1 MLPPWPQGEGPA
13 RSVGGVV
20 QGFNGG
26 TKNIIRTFMI
36 DILLLIAGLALILVG
51 ANYLVDGASHVA
63 KRLGMS
69 DFIIG
74 MTIVGIGTST
84 PEMVVSFASA
94 IKGNADIA
102 VGNVL
107 GSNLFNTLMILGI
120 TSLFTP
126 IALTSNNVKKDIP
139 FSLLAAFVLCV
150 MGCGVWLD
158 GAAVNSISRVNGIM
172 LLSLFGVFMAYTIF
186 SGSSQAALAEGGAAQ
201 EELSGSKK
209 LPSVW
214 VSVVMILGG
223 LCGLV
228 FGGDMFVNAAS
239 AIARSL
245 GVSDAVIAVT
255 IVAGGTSM
263 PELASCVVAALK
275 KNTDQALGN
284 VIGSNVSNIFLI
296 LGGSATIHPLVMNG
310 VKPLDL
316 ITLMVSS
323 VLVFLFAFTFK
334 KKSIDRIEGAI
345 LVCIYIAFVALT
357 LRSL

>member
-1 MLPPWPQGEGPA
+1 ML
-13 RSVGGVV
+13 
-20 QGFNGG
+20 
-26 TKNIIRTFMI
+26 II
-36 DILLLIAGLALILVG
+36 GLALILLG
-51 ANYLVDGASHVA
+51 ANYLVDGASAIA
-63 KRLGMS
+63 KKAGLT

-120 TSLFTP
+120 TALFYP
-126 IALTSNNVKKDIP
+126 IRLTSNNVKKDIP
-139 FSLLAAFVLCV
+139 FALLAAFVLCTF
-150 MGCGVWLD
+150 GCSTWLD
-158 GAAVNSISRVNGIM
+158 NTTVNTISRVGGIL
-172 LLSLFGVFMAYTIF
+172 LLSLFGVFMAYTIY
-186 SGSSQAALAEGGAAQ
+186 SSSSNQAADTPDNSQ
-201 EELSGSKK
+201 GSIKAT
-209 LPSVW
+209 PVW
-214 VSVVMILGG
+214 KAILMVLGG

-228 FGGDMFVNAAS
+228 FGGDMFVNSAS

-263 PELASCVVAALK
+263 PELASCLVAAFK

-296 LGGSATIHPLVMNG
+296 LGGSATIHPLVMSG
-310 VKPLDL
+310 TKPLDL
-316 ITLMVSS
+316 ITLMIASL
-323 VLVFLFAFTFK
+323 LVFIFAFTFK
-334 KKSIDRIEGAI
+334 KKQIDRIEGAL
-345 LVCIYIAFVALT
+345 LVCIYIGFIALT
-357 LRSL
+357 LHSL

>member
-1 MLPPWPQGEGPA
+1 
-13 RSVGGVV
+13 
-20 QGFNGG
+20 
-26 TKNIIRTFMI
+26 MI

-51 ANYLVDGASHVA
+51 ANYLVDGASSIA
-63 KRLGMS
+63 KKAGLS

-107 GSNLFNTLMILGI
+107 GSNIFNTLMILGC
-120 TSLFTP
+120 TALFSP
-126 IALTSNNVKKDIP
+126 IALTSNNIKKDIP
-139 FSLLAAFVLCV
+139 FALLASFVLCT
-150 MGCGVWLD
+150 MGCATWLD
-158 GAAVNSISRVNGIM
+158 GTAVNAISRVNGIM
-172 LLSLFGVFMAYTIF
+172 LLCLFGVFMAYTIY
-186 SGSSQAALAEGGAAQ
+186 SSTSAAPANTLPDSSATTHSPAPNHTAVES
-201 EELSGSKK
+201 SGSKK
-209 LPSVW
+209 ATPVW
-214 VSVVMILGG
+214 AAVLMVLGG

-228 FGGDMFVNAAS
+228 FGGDMFVNSAS
-239 AIARSL
+239 AIARRL

-255 IVAGGTSM
+255 IVAGGTSL
-263 PELASCVVAALK
+263 PELASCLVAAFK

-310 VKPLDL
+310 IKPLEL
-316 ITLMVSS
+316 ITLMLSS

-334 KKSIDRIEGAI
+334 KKQIDRIEGAI
-345 LVCIYIAFVALT
+345 LVCIYIAFIVIT
-357 LRSL
+357 LQSL

>member
-1 MLPPWPQGEGPA
+1 
-13 RSVGGVV
+13 
-20 QGFNGG
+20 
-26 TKNIIRTFMI
+26 MI

-51 ANYLVDGASHVA
+51 ANYLVDGASSIA
-63 KRLGMS
+63 KKAGLS

-107 GSNLFNTLMILGI
+107 GSNIFNTLMILGC
-120 TSLFTP
+120 TALFSP
-126 IALTSNNVKKDIP
+126 IALTSNNIKKDIP
-139 FSLLAAFVLCV
+139 FALLASFVLCT
-150 MGCGVWLD
+150 MGCATWLD
-158 GAAVNSISRVNGIM
+158 GTAVNAISRVNGIM
-172 LLSLFGVFMAYTIF
+172 LLCLFGVFMAYTIY
-186 SGSSQAALAEGGAAQ
+186 SSTSAATANPLPDSSSADKLPES
-201 EELSGSKK
+201 SGSKK
-209 LPSVW
+209 STPVW
-214 VSVVMILGG
+214 LAVVMVLGG

-228 FGGDMFVNAAS
+228 FGGDMFVNSAS

-255 IVAGGTSM
+255 IVAGGTSL
-263 PELASCVVAALK
+263 PELASCLVAAFK

-310 VKPLDL
+310 IRPIEL
-316 ITLMVSS
+316 ITLLLSS
-323 VLVFLFAFTFK
+323 FLVFLFAFTFK
-334 KKSIDRIEGAI
+334 KKQIDRIEGAL
-345 LVCIYIAFVALT
+345 LVCIYIAFIVIT
-357 LRSL
+357 LQSL

>member
-1 MLPPWPQGEGPA
+1 
-13 RSVGGVV
+13 
-20 QGFNGG
+20 
-26 TKNIIRTFMI
+26 MI

-158 GAAVNSISRVNGIM
+158 DAAVNSISRVNGIM

-186 SGSSQAALAEGGAAQ
+186 SGSSQAALTEGSAAQ

-209 LPSVW
+209 LPSIW
-214 VSVVMILGG
+214 LSVVMILGG

-245 GVSDAVIAVT
+245 GV
-255 IVAGGTSM
+255 
-263 PELASCVVAALK
+263 
-275 KNTDQALGN
+275 
-284 VIGSNVSNIFLI
+284 
-296 LGGSATIHPLVMNG
+296 
-310 VKPLDL
+310 
-316 ITLMVSS
+316 
-323 VLVFLFAFTFK
+323 FAFFL
-334 KKSIDRIEGAI
+334 AVFPACV
-345 LVCIYIAFVALT
+345 L
-357 LRSL
+357 

>member
-1 MLPPWPQGEGPA
+1 M
-13 RSVGGVV
+13 
-20 QGFNGG
+20 
-26 TKNIIRTFMI
+26 
-36 DILLLIAGLALILVG
+36 DILILIIGLALILLG
-51 ANYLVDGASHVA
+51 ANYLVDGASAIA
-63 KRLGMS
+63 KKAGLS

-120 TSLFTP
+120 TALFYP
-126 IALTSNNVKKDIP
+126 IRLTSNNVKKDIP
-139 FSLLAAFVLCV
+139 FSVLASFVLLV
-150 MGCGVWLD
+150 MGCATWLD

-172 LLSLFGVFMAYTIF
+172 LLALFGVFMAYTIYSSSSQKDSLPDNP
-186 SGSSQAALAEGGAAQ
+186 SGSTKAT
-201 EELSGSKK
+201 
-209 LPSVW
+209 PVW
-214 VSVVMILGG
+214 KATLMVLGG

-228 FGGDMFVNAAS
+228 FGGDMFVNSAS

-263 PELASCVVAALK
+263 PELASCLVAAFK

-296 LGGSATIHPLVMNG
+296 LGGSATIHPLVMSG
-310 VKPLDL
+310 TKPLDL
-316 ITLMVSS
+316 ITLMIASL
-323 VLVFLFAFTFK
+323 LVFIFAFTFK
-334 KKSIDRIEGAI
+334 KKQIDRIEGAL
-345 LVCIYIAFVALT
+345 LVCIYIGFIALT
-357 LRSL
+357 LHSL

>member
-1 MLPPWPQGEGPA
+1 
-13 RSVGGVV
+13 
-20 QGFNGG
+20 
-26 TKNIIRTFMI
+26 MI

-51 ANYLVDGASHVA
+51 ANYLVDGASSIA
-63 KRLGMS
+63 KKAGLS

-107 GSNLFNTLMILGI
+107 GSNIFNTLMILGC
-120 TSLFTP
+120 TALFSP
-126 IALTSNNVKKDIP
+126 IALTSNNIKKDIP
-139 FSLLAAFVLCV
+139 FALLASFVLCT
-150 MGCGVWLD
+150 MGCATWLD
-158 GAAVNSISRVNGIM
+158 GTAVNAISRVNGIM
-172 LLSLFGVFMAYTIF
+172 LLCLFGVFMAYTIY
-186 SGSSQAALAEGGAAQ
+186 SSTSAATANPLPDSSSAEKLP
-201 EELSGSKK
+201 ESSGSKK
-209 LPSVW
+209 STPVW
-214 VSVVMILGG
+214 LAVVMVLGG

-228 FGGDMFVNAAS
+228 FGGDMFVNSAS

-255 IVAGGTSM
+255 IVAAGTSL
-263 PELASCVVAALK
+263 PELASCLVAAFK

-310 VKPLDL
+310 IRPIEL
-316 ITLMVSS
+316 ITLLLSS
-323 VLVFLFAFTFK
+323 FLVFMFAFTFK
-334 KKSIDRIEGAI
+334 KKQIDRIEGAL
-345 LVCIYIAFVALT
+345 LVCIYIAFIVIT
-357 LRSL
+357 LQSL

>member
-1 MLPPWPQGEGPA
+1 
-13 RSVGGVV
+13 
-20 QGFNGG
+20 
-26 TKNIIRTFMI
+26 MI
-36 DILLLIAGLALILVG
+36 DILLLVAGLALILVG
-51 ANYLVDGASHVA
+51 ANYLVDGASSIA
-63 KRLGMS
+63 KKAGLS

-107 GSNLFNTLMILGI
+107 GSNLFNTLMILGC
-120 TSLFTP
+120 TALFTP
-126 IALTSNNVKKDIP
+126 IALTSNNIKKDIP
-139 FSLLAAFVLCV
+139 FALLASFVLCT
-150 MGCGVWLD
+150 MGCGIWLD
-158 GAAVNSISRVNGIM
+158 GTAVNAITRVNGIM
-172 LLSLFGVFMAYTIF
+172 LLCLFGVFMAYTIY
-186 SGSSQAALAEGGAAQ
+186 SSSSADNHSEP
-201 EELSGSKK
+201 SGSKK
-209 LPSVW
+209 GTPIWLA
-214 VSVVMILGG
+214 VVMVLGG

-228 FGGDMFVNAAS
+228 FGGDMFVNSAS

-255 IVAGGTSM
+255 IVAGGTSL
-263 PELASCVVAALK
+263 PELASCLVAAFK

-310 VKPLDL
+310 VKPLEL
-316 ITLMVSS
+316 ITLMLSS

-334 KKSIDRIEGAI
+334 KKQIDRIEGALLI
-345 LVCIYIAFVALT
+345 CIYVAFVVLT
-357 LRSL
+357 LKSL

>member
-1 MLPPWPQGEGPA
+1 
-13 RSVGGVV
+13 
-20 QGFNGG
+20 
-26 TKNIIRTFMI
+26 MI
-36 DILLLIAGLALILVG
+36 DVLLLIVGLALILVG

-107 GSNLFNTLMILGI
+107 GSNIFNTLMILGI
-120 TSLFTP
+120 TALFTP

-139 FSLLAAFVLCV
+139 FALLAAFVLCV
-150 MGCGVWLD
+150 MGCSTWLD
-158 GAAVNSISRVNGIM
+158 GTAVNTISRVNGIM
-172 LLSLFGVFMAYTIF
+172 LLSLFGVFMAYTIY
-186 SGSSQAALAEGGAAQ
+186 SGSSQKAIAEGGTAN

-209 LPSVW
+209 LPPVW
-214 VSVVMILGG
+214 ASAGMILGG

-228 FGGDMFVNAAS
+228 FGGEMFVNSAS
-239 AIARSL
+239 AIAHNL

-255 IVAGGTSM
+255 IVAGGTSL
-263 PELASCVVAALK
+263 PELASCIVAALK

-310 VKPLDL
+310 VKPAAL
-316 ITLMVSS
+316 ITLMLGA
-323 VLVFLFAFTFK
+323 VLTFLYAFTFK
-334 KKSIDRIEGAI
+334 KKSIDRIEGAM
-345 LVCIYIAFVALT
+345 LVAIYFAFIAFT
-357 LRSL
+357 LKSL

>member
-1 MLPPWPQGEGPA
+1 
-13 RSVGGVV
+13 
-20 QGFNGG
+20 
-26 TKNIIRTFMI
+26 MI
-36 DILLLIAGLALILVG
+36 DILLLVAGLALILVG
-51 ANYLVDGASHVA
+51 ANYLVDGASSIA
-63 KRLGMS
+63 KKAGLS

-107 GSNLFNTLMILGI
+107 GSNIFNALMILGI
-120 TSLFTP
+120 TALFSP
-126 IALTSNNVKKDIP
+126 IALTSNNIKKDIP
-139 FSLLAAFVLCV
+139 FALLASFVLCT
-150 MGCGVWLD
+150 MGCGTWLD
-158 GAAVNSISRVNGIM
+158 GTAVNAISRVNGIM
-172 LLSLFGVFMAYTIF
+172 LLCLFGVFMAYTIY
-186 SGSSQAALAEGGAAQ
+186 SSTSAATTTVSYNLPDSSSADKLPES
-201 EELSGSKK
+201 SGSKK
-209 LPSVW
+209 GTPIWLA
-214 VSVVMILGG
+214 VVMVLGG

-228 FGGDMFVNAAS
+228 FGGDMFVNSAS

-255 IVAGGTSM
+255 IVAGGTSL
-263 PELASCVVAALK
+263 PELASCLVAAFK

-310 VKPLDL
+310 VKPLEL
-316 ITLMVSS
+316 ITLMLSS

-334 KKSIDRIEGAI
+334 KKQIDRIEGALLI
-345 LVCIYIAFVALT
+345 CIYIAFVVLT
-357 LRSL
+357 LKSL

>member
-1 MLPPWPQGEGPA
+1 M
-13 RSVGGVV
+13 
-20 QGFNGG
+20 
-26 TKNIIRTFMI
+26 
-36 DILLLIAGLALILVG
+36 DILILIIGLALILLG
-51 ANYLVDGASHVA
+51 ANYLVDGASAIA
-63 KRLGMS
+63 KKAGLS

-120 TSLFTP
+120 TALFYP
-126 IALTSNNVKKDIP
+126 IRLTSNNVKKDIP
-139 FSLLAAFVLCV
+139 FSVLASFVLLV
-150 MGCGVWLD
+150 MGCATWLD

-172 LLSLFGVFMAYTIF
+172 LLALFGVFMAYTIYSSSSQKDSLPDNP
-186 SGSSQAALAEGGAAQ
+186 SGSTKAT
-201 EELSGSKK
+201 
-209 LPSVW
+209 PVW
-214 VSVVMILGG
+214 KATLMVLGG

-228 FGGDMFVNAAS
+228 FGGDMFVNSAS

-263 PELASCVVAALK
+263 PELASCLVAAFK

-296 LGGSATIHPLVMNG
+296 LGGSATIHPLVMSG
-310 VKPLDL
+310 TKPLDL
-316 ITLMVSS
+316 ITLMIASL
-323 VLVFLFAFTFK
+323 LVFIFAFTFRK
-334 KKSIDRIEGAI
+334 KQIDRIEGAL
-345 LVCIYIAFVALT
+345 LVCIYIGFIALT
-357 LRSL
+357 LHSL

>member
-1 MLPPWPQGEGPA
+1 
-13 RSVGGVV
+13 
-20 QGFNGG
+20 
-26 TKNIIRTFMI
+26 MI

-51 ANYLVDGASHVA
+51 ANYLVDGASSIA
-63 KRLGMS
+63 KKAGLS

-107 GSNLFNTLMILGI
+107 GSNIFNTLIILGC
-120 TSLFTP
+120 TALFSP
-126 IALTSNNVKKDIP
+126 IALTSNNIKKDIP
-139 FSLLAAFVLCV
+139 FALLASFVLCT
-150 MGCGVWLD
+150 MGCATWLD
-158 GAAVNSISRVNGIM
+158 GTAVNAISRVNGIM
-172 LLSLFGVFMAYTIF
+172 LLCLFGVFMAYTIY
-186 SGSSQAALAEGGAAQ
+186 SSTSAATANPLPDSSSADKLPES
-201 EELSGSKK
+201 SGSKK
-209 LPSVW
+209 STPVW
-214 VSVVMILGG
+214 LAVVMVLGG

-228 FGGDMFVNAAS
+228 FGGDMFVNSAS

-255 IVAGGTSM
+255 IVAGGTSL
-263 PELASCVVAALK
+263 PELASCLVAAFK

-310 VKPLDL
+310 IRPIEL
-316 ITLMVSS
+316 ITLLLSS
-323 VLVFLFAFTFK
+323 FLVFLFAFTFK
-334 KKSIDRIEGAI
+334 KKQIDRIEGAL
-345 LVCIYIAFVALT
+345 LVCIYIAFIVIT
-357 LRSL
+357 LQSL

>member
-1 MLPPWPQGEGPA
+1 
-13 RSVGGVV
+13 
-20 QGFNGG
+20 
-26 TKNIIRTFMI
+26 MI
-36 DILLLIAGLALILVG
+36 DILLLVAGLALILVG
-51 ANYLVDGASHVA
+51 ANYLVDGASSIA
-63 KRLGMS
+63 KKAGLS

-107 GSNLFNTLMILGI
+107 GSNLFNTLMILGC
-120 TSLFTP
+120 TALFSP
-126 IALTSNNVKKDIP
+126 IALTSNNIKKDIP
-139 FSLLAAFVLCV
+139 FALLASFVLCT
-150 MGCGVWLD
+150 MGCGIWLD
-158 GAAVNSISRVNGIM
+158 GTAVNAITRVNGIM
-172 LLSLFGVFMAYTIF
+172 LLCLFGVFMAYTIY
-186 SGSSQAALAEGGAAQ
+186 SSSSADKLPES
-201 EELSGSKK
+201 SGSKK
-209 LPSVW
+209 GTPIWLA
-214 VSVVMILGG
+214 VVMVLGG

-228 FGGDMFVNAAS
+228 FGGDMFVNSAS

-255 IVAGGTSM
+255 IVAGGTSL
-263 PELASCVVAALK
+263 PELASCLVAAFK

-310 VKPLDL
+310 VKPLEL
-316 ITLMVSS
+316 ITLMLSS

-334 KKSIDRIEGAI
+334 KKQIDRIEGALLI
-345 LVCIYIAFVALT
+345 CIYIAFVVLT
-357 LRSL
+357 LKSL

>member
-1 MLPPWPQGEGPA
+1 M
-13 RSVGGVV
+13 
-20 QGFNGG
+20 
-26 TKNIIRTFMI
+26 
-36 DILLLIAGLALILVG
+36 DILILVIGLALILLG
-51 ANYLVDGASHVA
+51 ANYLVDGASAIA
-63 KRLGMS
+63 KKAGLS

-120 TSLFTP
+120 TALFYP
-126 IALTSNNVKKDIP
+126 IRLTSNNVKKDIP
-139 FSLLAAFVLCV
+139 FSVLASFVLLV
-150 MGCGVWLD
+150 MGCATWLD

-172 LLSLFGVFMAYTIF
+172 LLALFGVFMAYTIYSSSSQKDSLPDNP
-186 SGSSQAALAEGGAAQ
+186 SGSTKAT
-201 EELSGSKK
+201 
-209 LPSVW
+209 PVW
-214 VSVVMILGG
+214 KATLMVLGG

-228 FGGDMFVNAAS
+228 FGGDMFVNSAS

-263 PELASCVVAALK
+263 PELASCLVAAFK

-296 LGGSATIHPLVMNG
+296 LGGSATIHPLVMSG
-310 VKPLDL
+310 TKPLDL
-316 ITLMVSS
+316 ITLMIASL
-323 VLVFLFAFTFK
+323 LVFIFAFTFRK
-334 KKSIDRIEGAI
+334 KQIDRIEGAL
-345 LVCIYIAFVALT
+345 LVCIYIGFIALT
-357 LRSL
+357 LHSL

>member
-1 MLPPWPQGEGPA
+1 
-13 RSVGGVV
+13 
-20 QGFNGG
+20 
-26 TKNIIRTFMI
+26 MI

-51 ANYLVDGASHVA
+51 ANYLVDGASHIA
-63 KRLGMS
+63 KRAGLS

-107 GSNLFNTLMILGI
+107 GSNIFNTLMILGI
-120 TSLFTP
+120 TALFSP
-126 IALTSNNVKKDIP
+126 IALTSNNIKKDIP

-150 MGCGVWLD
+150 MGCSTILD
-158 GAAVNSISRVNGIM
+158 GTAVNAISRVNGIM
-172 LLSLFGVFMAYTIF
+172 LLCLFGVFMAYTIF
-186 SGSSQAALAEGGAAQ
+186 SSTSQGGNNLPD
-201 EELSGSKK
+201 ESSGSKK
-209 LPSVW
+209 LPPLWLSIIMV
-214 VSVVMILGG
+214 LGG

-228 FGGDMFVNAAS
+228 FGGDMFVNSAS

-263 PELASCVVAALK
+263 PELASCIVAALK

-310 VKPLDL
+310 INPLDL
-316 ITLMVSS
+316 ITLMVSAL
-323 VLVFLFAFTFK
+323 LVFLFAFTFK

-345 LVCIYIAFVALT
+345 LICIYVAFVTLT
-357 LRSL
+357 LQNL